1 MVILST
7 RNTTLLAIIAL
18 SFVWL
23 TPSLA
28 VNPTDSVCFLQ
39 DSYVVDY
46 NSRIKFSN
54 GYDVEDVVTRSFD
67 VRSGGTLY
75 LELDYGNIQVE
86 AGSRNR
92 VDIEMIR
99 KVRVNNEREARE
111 ILDEMHEYS
120 FDNNRDDVIIEST
133 FKGRDSGKWNRSGKN
148 KFQISLK
155 VIVPERY
162 NVDFVTGAGNV
173 GIEDI
178 EGEVNGKTG
187 AGNVDI
193 SDMDGSIDIVSGAGN
208 IDIEGVSEFVEV
220 NTGAGNIDLEDVAG
234 YVRAKTGAGNV
245 TARITEQPDRDSRLE
260 SGAGNVT
267 VYLARDVGVYVD
279 AVASMGSASC
289 DCPLR
294 VEGKW
299 MKKSF
304 EGEINGGGPDLF
316 MRTGVGNVTL
326 RKR

>member
-1 MVILST
+1 MVTTST
-7 RNTTLLAIIAL
+7 RNKTLLAILAL
-18 SFVWL
+18 SIAWL
-23 TPSLA
+23 PPALA
-28 VNPTDSVCFLQ
+28 GNRPMAEYHASYGYENPT
-39 DSYVVDY
+39 
-46 NSRIKFSN
+46 R
-54 GYDVEDVVTRSFD
+54 GYDVEDIVTESFE

-75 LELDYGNIQVE
+75 MELDFGNIEVE
-86 AGSRNR
+86 VGDRNT
-92 VDIEMIR
+92 VEIEMIR
-99 KVRVNNEREARE
+99 TVRVNNKREADE
-111 ILDEMHEYS
+111 ILKEFHEYS
-120 FDNNRDDVIIEST
+120 FDVTRDDVTIESNFT
-133 FKGRDSGKWNRSGKN
+133 GKDSKRGSRWNRGGQK
-148 KFQISLK
+148 KFMVTIK
-155 VIVPERY
+155 VSVPERY

-173 GIEDI
+173 EIEEID
-178 EGEVNGKTG
+178 GEVNGKTG

-193 SDMDGSIDIVSGAGN
+193 SEMRGSIDIISGAGN
-208 IDIEGVSEFVEV
+208 ISVEGVSESVEV
-220 NTGAGNIDLEDVAG
+220 NTGAGNINLEDVNG
-234 YVRAKTGAGNV
+234 FVRAKTGAGNI
-245 TARITEQPDRDSRLE
+245 TAQISEQPDRDSRLE

-316 MRTGVGNVTL
+316 MRAGVGNVTL